1 MKEIFDA
8 IERARLAGLRVTV
21 ELRVSTTH
29 TITVRG
35 EYKERV
41 GEFKIVAFN
50 AHDYMIDYCYVNANH
65 PNRVSGSVQEM
76 IDNFER
82 GDYNERLDWEF

>member
-8 IERARLAGLRVTV
+8 IDRAQKAGLRVTV

-29 TITVRG
+29 VMTVRDSYN
-35 EYKERV
+35 EILN
-41 GEFKIVAFN
+41 EFVISAFN
-50 AHDYMIDYCYVNANH
+50 DNKHTIDRSYVSSNYPEHAA
-65 PNRVSGSVQEM
+65 RSIQEM

-82 GDYNERLDWEF
+82 GDYANRMDWK

>member
-21 ELRVSTTH
+21 EMRVSTTH
-29 TITVRG
+29 TITVNNSHD
-35 EYKERV
+35 EILN
-41 GEFKIVAFN
+41 EFVISAFN
-50 AHDYMIDYCYVNANH
+50 DNKHIIDRSYVSSHYPKHTA
-65 PNRVSGSVQEM
+65 GSVQEM

-82 GDYNERLDWEF
+82 GDYENRMDWK